1 MWRKKPWVEHGQAE
15 GKSCIGTQASAPKH
29 CKFYSAPLIFSPG
42 LDAFCCFYSSPKSP
56 ASQISPSL
64 LPSSQSLKAGNDGED
79 RQQKKPPH
87 HFQCWNPFLA
97 PSTVNLVLLLLSI
110 PFSRTPQLQ
119 IDNLV
124 LNLVLCNLSSLSLSA
139 ALTNL
144 QLQPLATSILHW
156 CQRIKKVEELVDPSP
171 SKRFFNSQKSL
182 DCGTL
187 SNTFEN
193 VLITKYDPGRQ
204 YGKTPNDS
212 ERFWNSVKDPFWYLL
227 IYSERHHKTLKQVCC

>member
-1 MWRKKPWVEHGQAE
+1 MLRKLQFNFFGAHIMSCERVSYIINVVLACWVSIADPYPMWRKKPWVEHGQAE

-97 PSTVNLVLLLLSI
+97 PSTFFTTM
-110 PFSRTPQLQ
+110 FSSSTSCFSYYQFHFEGH
-119 IDNLV
+119 
-124 LNLVLCNLSSLSLSA
+124 LN
-139 ALTNL
+139 
-144 QLQPLATSILHW
+144 
-156 CQRIKKVEELVDPSP
+156 
-171 SKRFFNSQKSL
+171 
-182 DCGTL
+182 
-187 SNTFEN
+187 
-193 VLITKYDPGRQ
+193 
-204 YGKTPNDS
+204 S
-212 ERFWNSVKDPFWYLL
+212 E
-227 IYSERHHKTLKQVCC
+227 